1 MAGDP
6 LDPEQQ
12 HSSSEPLIAPVGTS
26 DVTTAQIRQIFG
38 DLQSAHCRTRD
49 SALRSFQ
56 TMLGTS
62 VAGPIYHI
70 GTYAGIPFNVLKA
83 VGLQRLLVNGI
94 MSTGNARF
102 GPPRSRESL
111 FIDTMQ
117 DWCIVTIANDALG
130 SIF

>member
-12 HSSSEPLIAPVGTS
+12 QSSEPFVANVGAS
-26 DVTTAQIRQIFG
+26 DVTTAQVRQVFE
-38 DLQSAHCRTRD
+38 DLQSTHRRTRD

-70 GTYAGIPFNVLKA
+70 GTYAGIPFEALKA